1 MADLYKAAPE
11 SGEVHYVTTFN
22 DATPH
27 LETRYAGTRP
37 YLAGEIRA
45 TAAEVQRLAETIEHG
60 DHWVTVDGTYLRVHK
75 LAIDTSC
82 VGFGWIGV
90 DQSTFAKKWTP
101 GGIAITDLRVV
112 EPSPPR
118 PTEEWMPAEIARAIR
133 DRQAE
138 KDLAVAINE
147 VFAHPAGDGS

>member
-11 SGEVHYVTTFN
+11 SGEIHYVTTFN

-37 YLAGEIRA
+37 YLAGEIQVH
-45 TAAEVQRLAETIEHG
+45 AAEVHRLAETLAHASY
-60 DHWVTVDGTYLRVHK
+60 WVTIDDTFLRVQK
-75 LAIDTSC
+75 LAVDLSWA
-82 VGFGWIGV
+82 GWGWIGV

-138 KDLAVAINE
+138 KDIAVAINA
-147 VFAHPAGDGS
+147 VFAQPTGEQ

>member
-1 MADLYKAAPE
+1 MVDLYQAAPE
-11 SGEVHYVTTFN
+11 SGEVHYL
-22 DATPH
+22 ATLDGATAE

-37 YLAGEIRA
+37 YLAGEIR
-45 TAAEVQRLAETIEHG
+45 TRPHHIRRLMETIEHG
-60 DHWVTVDGTYLRVHK
+60 VHWVTVDGTYLRVHA
-75 LAIDTSC
+75 LQIDLD
-82 VGFGWIGV
+82 VVGWIGV

-101 GGIAITDLRVV
+101 AGIAITDLRVV

-138 KDLAVAINE
+138 KDLAVAVNE
-147 VFAHPAGDGS
+147 VFAHPTTGDGS

>member
-1 MADLYKAAPE
+1 MVDLYRAAPA
-11 SGEVHYVTTFN
+11 SGEIHYVTTLD

-37 YLAGEIRA
+37 YLAGEIRT
-45 TAAEVQRLAETIEHG
+45 TAAEVHRLAETIEHG
-60 DHWVTVDGTYLRVHK
+60 DHWVTVEGTYIRVHK
-75 LAIDTSC
+75 LAIDMSW

-90 DQSTFAKKWTP
+90 DQSTFAKKLTP
-101 GGIAITDLRVV
+101 IGIAITDLRVV

-138 KDLAVAINE
+138 KDLAVAVNA
-147 VFAHPAGDGS
+147 VFAQPTGEQ